1 MDLNNETIKPKEC
14 LRCHL
19 EFPQNDNMRW
29 SLYNINKHIKACE
42 DKHLEKEN
50 IKKSQKSVA
59 SFFSKLDNSI
69 IYDKK
74 QKLIMNIYL

>member
-1 MDLNNETIKPKEC
+1 MDSNIETIKPKEG

-19 EFPQNDNMRW
+19 EFPLNDNMWW

-42 DKHLEKEN
+42 DKHLEKDN
-50 IKKSQKSVA
+50 LKKSQNES
-59 SFFSKLDNSI
+59 SI

-74 QKLIMNIYL
+74 